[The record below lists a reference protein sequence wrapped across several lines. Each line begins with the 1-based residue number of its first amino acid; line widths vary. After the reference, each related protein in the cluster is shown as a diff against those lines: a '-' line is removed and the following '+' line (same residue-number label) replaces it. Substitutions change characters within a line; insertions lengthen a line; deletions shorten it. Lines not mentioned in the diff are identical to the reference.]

1 MANSMLGM
9 PLATAVLM
17 AQAADPAYQLFLTGD
32 AADVQPRT
40 MPGFVLAGGSKDQDA
55 AMRWFLERSG
65 GGDIVV
71 IRAGGADG
79 YNDYLYKLGKVNSVE
94 TILFR
99 SREAAADPVI
109 LDKIRKAE
117 GLFIAGGDQW
127 NYLRFWKGTPVQQ
140 ALQELIDRGV
150 PIGGTSAGLAV
161 LGEYIF
167 SAEFDTVQSKEALTD
182 PFDKKVAIARDFLRV
197 PNLGCL
203 ITDSHFTQRN
213 RMGRLLVFL
222 ARMQLESPCKQARGV
237 GVDERTAVLLERDG
251 SATVVGEG
259 AAHFVRLRTK
269 PVRWRPQ
276 TPVEVPP
283 VDVYSVD
290 RTGRFHVKK
299 WKGSGGQAKQL
310 TVKAGK
316 VL

>member
-1 MANSMLGM
+1 MLGM
-9 PLATAVLM
+9 LLAAGLLL
-17 AQAADPAYQLFLTGD
+17 AQAAGPAYQLLLTGD

-40 MPGFVLAGGSKDQDA
+40 RPGFVLAGGSKDQDA

-79 YNDYLYKLGKVNSVE
+79 YNQYLYKLGQVNSVE

-99 SREAAADPVI
+99 SRDAASDPMIVE
-109 LDKIRKAE
+109 KIRKAE

-127 NYLRFWKGTPVQQ
+127 NYLRFWKDTPVQQ
-140 ALQELIDRGV
+140 AMQELIDRGV

-167 SAEFDTVQSKEALTD
+167 GAEFDTVQSEEALAD
-182 PFDKKVAIARDFLRV
+182 PFDKKLAIVDAFLRV
-197 PNLGCL
+197 PNLGCFL
-203 ITDSHFTQRN
+203 TDSHFTERG

-222 ARMQLESPCKQARGV
+222 ARMRLESPCKQARGV
-237 GVDERTAVLLERDG
+237 GIDEHTAVLLERDG

-259 AAHFVRLRTK
+259 SAHFVRLRAK
-269 PVRWRPQ
+269 PMLKPR
-276 TPVEVPP
+276 TPAEVPP
-283 VDVYSVD
+283 VEIYSVD
-290 RTGRFHVKK
+290 RNGRFQVKK
-299 WKGSGGQAKQL
+299 WKGSGGRATRL